1 MVTFRVLVEQK
12 YMPERIAKQIYQKLL
27 GAKGVIIIP
36 HKNPDGDALGSATA
50 LMHILQNCSIPHLVF
65 CATDSSKKYD
75 FIPRAKELTIDP
87 EIWTQ
92 EHFDTV
98 VVVDSGDLVYAGI
111 KDYIDTHRNRITVIN
126 IDHHATNAY
135 FGDLN
140 LVITTAASTTEIL
153 YTFCKVNDIKI
164 DKQLATCL
172 LTGLVTDTGNFTNA
186 ATTIKSLS
194 AASDLIVRGAR
205 LDVIQNLTMKDLST
219 NTLKLWGEVLARL
232 QRHDEHDI
240 VYTYITQKDL
250 TDFNATESDIEGV
263 ANMLNIMGEGKA
275 ALVLKELDTNEVKGS
290 FRTTRDDIDVSAI
303 AKNLG
308 GGGHKKAAGFT
319 VGGTIEETLEKI
331 WETIASIGKNNN
343 K

>member
-1 MVTFRVLVEQK
+1 MHIVCYQR
-12 YMPERIAKQIYQKLL
+12 MPERIAKQIYQKLL
-27 GAKGVIIIP
+27 SAKGIIIIP

-50 LMHILQNCSIPHLVF
+50 LMHILQNHDIPHLVF
-65 CATDSSKKYD
+65 CATDSSSKYD

-98 VVVDSGDLVYAGI
+98 VVVDSGDLVYAGV
-111 KDYIDTHRNRITVIN
+111 KDYIDTHRDRLFVIN

-140 LVITTAASTTEIL
+140 LVVTTAASTTEIL

-186 ATTIKSLS
+186 ATTIKSLT
-194 AASDLIVRGAR
+194 AASDLIIQGAR
-205 LDVIQNLTMKDLST
+205 LDIIQNLTMKDLST

-232 QRHDEHDI
+232 ERHDEHDI

-250 TDFNATESDIEGV
+250 KDFRATESDIEGV

-275 ALVLKELDTNEVKGS
+275 ALVLKELDNG
-290 FRTTRDDIDVSAI
+290 
-303 AKNLG
+303 
-308 GGGHKKAAGFT
+308 
-319 VGGTIEETLEKI
+319 
-331 WETIASIGKNNN
+331 
-343 K
+343 

>member
-1 MVTFRVLVEQK
+1 
-12 YMPERIAKQIYQKLL
+12 MPERIAKQIYQKLL
-27 GAKGVIIIP
+27 SAKGVIIIP

-50 LMHILQNCSIPHLVF
+50 LMHILQNHSIPHLVF
-65 CATDSSKKYD
+65 CATDSSSKYD
-75 FIPRAKELTIDP
+75 FIPHAKELTIDP
-87 EIWTQ
+87 EIWTR

-98 VVVDSGDLVYAGI
+98 VVVDSGDLTYAGV
-111 KDYIDTHRNRITVIN
+111 KDYIDTHRDRLFVIN

-140 LVITTAASTTEIL
+140 LVVTTAASTTEIL

-186 ATTIKSLS
+186 ATTIKSLT

-205 LDVIQNLTMKDLST
+205 LDIIQNLTMKDLST

-232 QRHDEHDI
+232 ERHDEHDI

-250 TDFNATESDIEGV
+250 TDFKATESDIEGV

-275 ALVLKELDTNEVKGS
+275 ALVLKELDNNEVKGS
-290 FRTTRDDIDVSAI
+290 FRTTRDDVDVSAI
-303 AKNLG
+303 AKSLG

-319 VGGTIEETLEKI
+319 VNGTIEDTLKKI
-331 WETIASIGKNNN
+331 WETITSIN
-343 K
+343 KDTTK